1 MILEDGPVVIEDG
14 EAGPRLDVK
23 VVRRSRVVIVVDNG
37 GEEQGKDLQIR
48 EPVLNPCL
56 GDKPV
61 GGLQHVAGVEIVVV
75 GVGVLGVA
83 QLQVAQQHFQCC
95 GRDLV
100 LVQAAVLLQQM
111 VAYKAEGQIKNI

>member
-1 MILEDGPVVIEDG
+1 MMILKDGPVVIEDG
-14 EAGPRLDVK
+14 EAGPRLDVE
-23 VVRRSRVVIVVDNG
+23 VVGRSCVVVVVDDG
-37 GEEQGKDLQIR
+37 REEKGEDLQIR
-48 EPVLNPCL
+48 EPVLNPRL

-61 GGLQHVAGVEIVVV
+61 GGLQHVTGVEIVVV

-111 VAYKAEGQIKNI
+111 VA